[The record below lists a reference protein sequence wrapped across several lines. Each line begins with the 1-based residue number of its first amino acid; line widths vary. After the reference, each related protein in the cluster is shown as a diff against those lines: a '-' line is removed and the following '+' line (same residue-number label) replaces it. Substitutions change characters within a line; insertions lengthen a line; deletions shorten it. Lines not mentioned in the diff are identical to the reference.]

1 MVQLLSFITTL
12 LFVEVEVCMWS
23 MLVQTSF
30 LAYSTGGAFC
40 NIILKL
46 TNLQMNGYVYS
57 SKLKVEW
64 KQLNFRLIS

>member
-46 TNLQMNGYVYS
+46 TNLQMNG
-57 SKLKVEW
+57 
-64 KQLNFRLIS
+64 